1 MKRTIS
7 LLTVTILLFSNVFL
21 YQTQE
26 LRIKYPLTND
36 DIGEAINLGLE
47 GKRYSLYLKEQW
59 KSWCGWGSSG
69 FSLWILTPYGRVCNA
84 AYEAKRKYYNFSL
97 KDVTEEM
104 LLPYVLIIVYPDM
117 PKRASINDF
126 ERAQG
131 VEYVVLADTKKTLI
145 IHPSALE
152 LFNQEK
158 KIENGAVV
166 TYKGAYVEFTI
177 EDVLRVSRKDFRGK
191 GEFFIKVIGTKSE
204 KEFKIKGK
212 HFQHL
217 K

>member
-1 MKRTIS
+1 MKRIIYS
-7 LLTVTILLFSNVFL
+7 LIVTILLFFNVFL
-21 YQTQE
+21 CQAQE
-26 LRIKYPLTND
+26 LKIKYPLTND
-36 DIGEAINLGLE
+36 DMEEAINLGFE
-47 GKRYSLYLKEQW
+47 RKRCGIYLKDQW

-84 AYEAKRKYYNFSL
+84 AYEAQRKYLNFSR

-117 PKRASINDF
+117 PKRAAIDDF

-131 VEYVVLADTKKTLI
+131 LEHVVLADTKKTLI

-152 LFNQEK
+152 LFDQEK
-158 KIENGAVV
+158 KMENGTVV
-166 TYKGAYVEFTI
+166 IYKGAYVEFTI
-177 EDVLRVSRKDFRGK
+177 EDVLRVSRKDFRKK

-204 KEFKIKGK
+204 KEFKIKKK
-212 HFQHL
+212 HLQHL